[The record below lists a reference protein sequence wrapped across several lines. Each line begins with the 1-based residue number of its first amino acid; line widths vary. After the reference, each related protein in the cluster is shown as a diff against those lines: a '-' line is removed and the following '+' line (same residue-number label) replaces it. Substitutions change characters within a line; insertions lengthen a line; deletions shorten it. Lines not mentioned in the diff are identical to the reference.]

1 MRKLF
6 ESFLQKLVLLLFED
20 VRNIE
25 LLKLLIGK
33 VYKELFKRVDAE
45 YLKAKYI

>member
-20 VRNIE
+20 VRNVE
-25 LLKLLIGK
+25 LLKLLVGK
-33 VYKELFKRVDAE
+33 VDEELFERVDSE
-45 YLKAKYI
+45 YLKAKNI